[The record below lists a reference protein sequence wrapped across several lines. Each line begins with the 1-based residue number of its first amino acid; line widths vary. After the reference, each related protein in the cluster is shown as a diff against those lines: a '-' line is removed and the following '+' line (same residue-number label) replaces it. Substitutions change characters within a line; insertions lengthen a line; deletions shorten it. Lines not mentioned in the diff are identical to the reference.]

1 MRKELVREVAFGK
14 AIARIT
20 VSSFT
25 DDINF
30 DGYIMGTQLHTT
42 QKIEIVANGKVVE
55 TDTYVKKMS
64 CNILYEDQYEK
75 FNLNENDVFTLVGNV
90 RTLGFEVFEAIE
102 SAIVEMRD
110 ELAAAFGQKTETEK
124 ADKEVAKEEAE
135 AIELAEKVIAEA
147 EAEGI
152 ENLRTREQLA
162 VWRKS
167 YNDVNNE
174 GGEGYIPRRVSKEQ
188 YEEALKVISKPVEKS
203 ELRQSIEAVLNSD
216 ISAYG
221 LAKETGVTQAAIT
234 QYRTGKRSIDNM
246 TLTTIEKLL
255 AWQGIKK

>member
-42 QKIEIVANGKVVE
+42 QQIEIVANGKVVVKSMQ
-55 TDTYVKKMS
+55 VKKMK
-64 CNILYEDQYEK
+64 CDFLHDNQYEEFK
-75 FNLNENDVFTLVGNV
+75 LNKNDVFTTVGHA
-90 RTLGFEVFEAIE
+90 RTLGFEAHEAIT
-102 SAIVEMRD
+102 SAIVEMKD
-110 ELAAAFGQKTETEK
+110 ELAKEFGQKTETEK
-124 ADKEVAKEEAE
+124 ADEEIAKEEAE

-162 VWRKS
+162 AWRKS
-167 YNDVNNE
+167 YNDINNE

-203 ELRQSIEAVLNSD
+203 ELRQSIEAVLTSD